1 MCDLPMPKKFFILQI
16 YEKNQKYSTPYLTFL
31 MFFCNIRPNS
41 SGVEGEFKGQ
51 KSRVNGADVS
61 RQRGRCLGSTGPM
74 SRVNE
79 ADVSGQT

>member
-1 MCDLPMPKKFFILQI
+1 MAIMRNVLLYDLAMTEMFIILQI
-16 YEKNQKYSTPYLTFL
+16 YEKKLKYSTPYLTFL

-61 RQRGRCLGSTGPM
+61 GQRS
-74 SRVNE
+74 
-79 ADVSGQT
+79 